1 MQKFL
6 WSLFGVYIA
15 LVLIREVFWF
25 VRDNFTAI
33 ASVLGVIVLGLSY
46 LSNQRSKALEEK
58 RKEDVG
64 FLRKIEKTT
73 RSDSFR
79 GYRIISDFGWINV
92 SDCETTKEVEES
104 LKIEA
109 AKKGANAVIKM
120 HWRMRRERYVAG
132 HGKKGN
138 PHYKNRTLYD
148 GEGVAVNIEKFNKRS
163 IKTAPKAP
171 NALDRSDKSKP
182 TLAGYSSGWIGID
195 GNNVFGKI
203 FDQTNDAELS
213 FQIMRKYLLKLKN
226 SPYRYQVF
234 WDGKFTKF
242 AHALKIEP
250 LNAKLEDVLTHNLSI
265 SRAELTTSELGQR
278 VDDLIVPW
286 AHIKTCAIIS
296 NDNYSKDYED
306 ELIVQKSNQLK
317 DLGLVLKFEV
327 IAGEIVVPELT
338 GI

>member
-33 ASVLGVIVLGLSY
+33 ASVLGVIVLGLSF

-73 RSDSFR
+73 RSDNFR
-79 GYRIISDFGWINV
+79 GYRVINDLGWINV
-92 SDCETTKEVEES
+92 SDCETTRDVEDAIK
-104 LKIEA
+104 LDA
-109 AKKGANAVIKM
+109 AKIGANAVIKM
-120 HWRMRRERYVAG
+120 HWRPRKESYVAG

-138 PHYKNRTLYD
+138 PYYRNRTVYD
-148 GEGVAVNIEKFNKRS
+148 GEGVAVKIERINKTS
-163 IKTAPKAP
+163 TKTAPKP
-171 NALDRSDKSKP
+171 SKEVNQSDLQKP
-182 TLAGYSSGWIGID
+182 ITAGYSSGWIGID

-226 SPYRYQVF
+226 SPYKYQVF

-250 LNAKLEDVLTHNLSI
+250 LNAKLEDVLVHNLSI
-265 SRAELTTSELGQR
+265 SKSELTTSEIGQR

-296 NDNYSKDYED
+296 NDSYSKDYED
-306 ELIVQKSNQLK
+306 ELILQKSSQLK
-317 DLGLVLKFEV
+317 ELGLVLKFEV